1 MSNLNRVMLL
11 LEFLE
16 EDPNNPF
23 NVYALALEYQNIDPE
38 KATYYF
44 DQLLKSHQDY
54 LPTYFQ
60 AALFFADQENVE
72 KARGIYQAGIALAQK
87 DQDRHTLKELENAYQ
102 NFLFENE

>member
-60 AALFFADQENVE
+60 AALFFADQGNVE

-87 DQDRHTLKELENAYQ
+87 DQDGHTLKELENAYQ